1 MKFLCWQ
8 KSIHGS

>member
-1 MKFLCWQ
+1 MKLLCWQ

>member
-1 MKFLCWQ
+1 MELSWQ

>member
-1 MKFLCWQ
+1 MDLCWQ

>member
-1 MKFLCWQ
+1 MRFCWQ